1 MAITAVT
8 GFTESFTDTQPY
20 YRGTYFKVISRPAT
34 GSGNSSQSATHRNY
48 EQRLGQLTDFSFPY
62 RFGGRF
68 YLGVRAVITVSATGS
83 GLGTESSVSQTLRQR
98 QGTGS
103 GVGDAV
109 VTGILVAVR
118 SATGSGVGT
127 MDSTGLH
134 ISPRTATGS
143 GVGSTTS
150 QVRVDQLTDFSFPF
164 LNGGRFYLGAPQKVT
179 PVRTAVG
186 SGSGASSTTFIRI
199 PLRTATGSGE
209 GSGTGVDLVINIRT
223 ATGSGVGDSVS
234 LGGILYIRD
243 AAGSG
248 VGSSTADWVK
258 SHIFRVPYTY
268 NYPGATYRDEG
279 AANRL
284 QRYNRTN
291 VRVRNLY
298 KLTNGSY
305 TTVDQR
311 DQGQVVKLWQGGHD
325 HYLTDAEV
333 VELTTAG
340 FGASIT

>member
-1 MAITAVT
+1 MAQTAVT
-8 GFTESFTDTQPY
+8 GFSEPFLDTHPF
-20 YRGTYFKVISRPAT
+20 YRGTYFRVVGRTAV
-34 GSGNSSQSATHRNY
+34 GSGGGTSGVASGSA
-48 EQRLGQLTDFSFPY
+48 QVRLGQLTDFSFPY

-68 YLGVRAVITVSATGS
+68 YLGVRAVIVVTATAS
-83 GLGTESSVSQTLRQR
+83 GLGTASSSAQVLRQR

-103 GVGDAV
+103 GTGSATAV
-109 VTGILVAVR
+109 RVVVVLR

-134 ISPRTATGS
+134 IAPRTASGS
-143 GVGSTTS
+143 GVGSQSAT
-150 QVRVDQLTDFSFPF
+150 
-164 LNGGRFYLGAPQKVT
+164 GKVT

-186 SGSGASSTTFIRI
+186 SGSGDSVTTFIRV
-199 PLRTATGSGE
+199 PLRTATGSGT
-209 GSGTGVDLVINIRT
+209 GSGTGVDLVVNIRT
-223 ATGSGVGDSVS
+223 ATGSGAGTSVS
-234 LGGILYIRD
+234 LGGVLYFRS
-243 AAGSG
+243 ATGSG
-248 VGSSTADWVK
+248 AGTSTADWVK

-311 DQGQVVKLWQGGHD
+311 DQGQVAKLWLGGHD